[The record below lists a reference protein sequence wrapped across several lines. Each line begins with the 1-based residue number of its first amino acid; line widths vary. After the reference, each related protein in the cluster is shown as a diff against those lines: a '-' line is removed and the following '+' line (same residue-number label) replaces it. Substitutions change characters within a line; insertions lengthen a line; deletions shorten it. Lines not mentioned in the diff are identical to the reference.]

1 MAKDLVRKLGTITAP
16 FSSGTAGGVCTPFE
30 IRTTGAIKR
39 LMLRFTGSVNVA
51 TNNLAAVLT
60 YGVYKLLSSI
70 SVRVNQQ
77 PGPVS
82 IDGFTGFVKNIKDW
96 GIAPFYADLASVT
109 LGNGKTFEAN
119 VFIDFST
126 PQFPGGDLT
135 LFKPKLGNI
144 YTLEVAIGAVTALG
158 TPTNPGEMTWAAA
171 PIIDV
176 YSQEVLGLEKTPNK
190 YNASY
195 LVQDTLAISTEQRV
209 RIPYGNLL
217 NELHVHITDASNV
230 YSDAIITNLI
240 FRNGAAET
248 FRNVDTYAQKRF
260 QDFVAPIAVPAA
272 TPAGI
277 YFLDMAINNDFS
289 SLLDTRG
296 MKELEVAL
304 AVAAAGGVKIL
315 VNELR
320 DGID

>member
-16 FSSGTAGGVCTPFE
+16 FSSGTAGGVCAPFE

-39 LMLRFTGSVNVA
+39 LMLRLTGTVTVA
-51 TNNLAAVLT
+51 TNNMSAVLA
-60 YGVYKLLSSI
+60 YGVYKVLSSI
-70 SVRVNQQ
+70 AVRVNQQ

-82 IDGFTGFVKNIKDW
+82 IDGFTGFVKNLKDW
-96 GIAPFYADLASVT
+96 GIQPYYADVASVAT
-109 LGNGKTFEAN
+109 GVGKTFEAN

-144 YTLEVAIGAVTALG
+144 YTLEVTLGAVTNLG
-158 TPTNPGEMTWAAA
+158 TPANAGELTWASA
-171 PIIDV
+171 PTIDI

-195 LVQDTLAISTEQRV
+195 LLQEALAISTEQRI

-217 NELHVHITDASNV
+217 NELHVHVTNASGV
-230 YSDAIITNLI
+230 YSDTPVTNLI
-240 FRNGAAET
+240 LRNGVAET
-248 FRNVDTYAQKRF
+248 FRNMDVTAQKRF
-260 QDFVAPIAVPAA
+260 QDFVAPVAVPAA

-304 AVAAAGGVKIL
+304 AVAAIGTCKIL